1 MQQRFFMRRLYGCRQ
16 LKHKIKSKFKCTFR
30 LKWLTDLANEKRNAT
45 NDIGKYEINTNILK
59 IHWDKWGTEIF
70 TKINEIYYNCKNNC
84 SSLINSV
91 LFISLLCV
99 NIISF
104 K

>member
-45 NDIGKYEINTNILK
+45 ND
-59 IHWDKWGTEIF
+59 
-70 TKINEIYYNCKNNC
+70 
-84 SSLINSV
+84 
-91 LFISLLCV
+91 
-99 NIISF
+99 
-104 K
+104 